1 VAHQPAADAAE
12 APPERLP
19 GRAGT
24 SRDEVAR
31 EMDRVLDKISRHGLA
46 SLTAAERR
54 FLDDMSRQMR
64 RQ

>member
-1 VAHQPAADAAE
+1 
-12 APPERLP
+12 
-19 GRAGT
+19 
-24 SRDEVAR
+24 
-31 EMDRVLDKISRHGLA
+31 MDRLLDKISQHGLG